1 MIPTCSIAAAMIGS
15 RYLVRAISFRSISS
29 SVSLAS
35 EFCLIGAESLLDGD
49 QLCPG
54 FGVGFD
60 QLARTFGQLL
70 LYLNELLLLL
80 SLPGG

>member
-1 MIPTCSIAAAMIGS
+1 VFDRGGDDWVEVPGS
-15 RYLVRAISFRSISS
+15 SDFLSLDFQR
-29 SVSLAS
+29 VSLAS